1 MGQKGTSIL
10 ATGPIMIQGTYLK
23 QIAKKRKLLPDFVA
37 NSPLSR
43 PFPGHTSVDGK
54 PQFPPFKDLSDEI
67 SSKAKEERKPEDL
80 SPRRAPMVFGGNNR
94 DLKKEALRS
103 KEKEKENLQK
113 ELVQQLDVEE
123 DTEEMPTVVN

>member
-1 MGQKGTSIL
+1 MGTWDDEEEKAETLNLDLQLQKGTSIL

-67 SSKAKEERKPEDL
+67 SSKAKAKRRKKA
-80 SPRRAPMVFGGNNR
+80 RRPISTKGTDGIWG
-94 DLKKEALRS
+94 K
-103 KEKEKENLQK
+103 
-113 ELVQQLDVEE
+113 
-123 DTEEMPTVVN
+123 